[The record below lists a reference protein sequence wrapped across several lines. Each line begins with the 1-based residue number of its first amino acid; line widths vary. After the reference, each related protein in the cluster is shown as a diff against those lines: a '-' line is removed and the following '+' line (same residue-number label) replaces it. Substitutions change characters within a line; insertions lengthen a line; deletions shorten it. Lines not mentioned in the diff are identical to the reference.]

1 MDFSF
6 LLVGINAKYIHSNPA
21 IRSLKAYAG
30 AEYADYIDIRE
41 YTINNHRE
49 DILADIYKCRPSVI
63 GISVYIWN
71 VDMVRELVRDLG
83 KILPDTDIYLGG
95 PEVSYESQK
104 YLELSNVRAIFI
116 GEGEV
121 TFKELIKAYVN
132 AVKAICAS
140 ERADVSSFSN
150 KPAPLS
156 DEALNSIKG
165 LLTPNGY
172 TGTQDTV
179 SMDNLPFLYQTLDK
193 NDSLLEDFAN
203 RIIYYE
209 SSRGC
214 PFRCSYCL
222 SSIDK
227 TTHFRSLDLVFKELD
242 FFLENKVKQ
251 VKFIDRTFNCNAK
264 RACQIWKHLI
274 DNDNGVTNF
283 HFEIAADILTE
294 EEIDIIAQMRPGL
307 VQLEIGV
314 QTTNEDTLRA
324 INRPTSISHLT
335 EVVGRIRKNNN
346 VHIHLDLIAGL
357 PYEDYTSF
365 KQSFNDVFAMKPDQ
379 LQLGFLKVLNG
390 APIKAQADEFGIRY
404 TSDAPYEV
412 LCTNFISYEEIRQ
425 LKNIEQMVEIF
436 YNSAQFTQTVPY
448 LLSFYN
454 SAFEMFEA
462 LGNYY
467 EKNGLFV
474 MTPARSRRY
483 NILLEFASTINTC
496 DNTAIVND
504 KATTDGVI
512 TYSCDIDKLRNLL
525 TLDYYLREKPKA
537 KPDFVENVPV
547 EGLIDYSRRDP
558 LTGNFVLCITD

>member
-1 MDFSF
+1 MNFSF

-30 AEYADYIDIRE
+30 PEFAPYISLSE

-49 DILADIYKCRPSVI
+49 DILADIYRQKPSAI

-71 VDMVRELVRDLG
+71 VEMVRELIRDLG
-83 KILPDTDIYLGG
+83 KVLPETEIYLGG
-95 PEVSYESQK
+95 PEVSYESEQ
-104 YLELSNVRAIFI
+104 YLEMSNVRGIFI

-121 TFKELIKAYVN
+121 TFKELISAYVAAWTAQSSLEADTSDN
-132 AVKAICAS
+132 AFIRQPNCNNM
-140 ERADVSSFSN
+140 SSH
-150 KPAPLS
+150 LS
-156 DEALNSIKG
+156 DDILNSIKG
-165 LLTPNGY
+165 LFTKNGY
-172 TGTQDTV
+172 TGMQTPV
-179 SMDNLPFLYQTLDK
+179 SIDSLPFLYQVD
-193 NDSLLEDFAN
+193 NSGESLLGDFEN

-209 SSRGC
+209 SARGC

-227 TTHFRSLDLVFKELD
+227 TTHFRSLELVFKELD
-242 FFLENKVKQ
+242 FFLENKVRQ
-251 VKFIDRTFNCNAK
+251 VKFIDRTFNCDAK

-274 DNDNGVTNF
+274 ANDNGVTNF

-294 EEIDIIAQMRPGL
+294 EEIDIIGQMRPGL

-314 QTTNEDTLRA
+314 QTTNEETLRA
-324 INRPTSISHLT
+324 INRPTSIPHLA
-335 EVVGRIRKNNN
+335 EVVARLRANNN

-357 PYEDYTSF
+357 PYEDYASF
-365 KQSFNDVFAMKPDQ
+365 KRSFNDVFGMRPDQ

-390 APIKAQADEFGIRY
+390 APIKAQAEEFGILY

-425 LKNIEQMVEIF
+425 LKNVEQMVEIF

-448 LLSFYN
+448 LLSFFN
-454 SAFEMFEA
+454 TPFELFEA
-462 LGNYY
+462 LGKYY
-467 EKNGLFV
+467 EENGLFV

-483 NILLEFASTINTC
+483 NIVLEFATGI
-496 DNTAIVND
+496 
-504 KATTDGVI
+504 DG
-512 TYSCDIDKLRNLL
+512 CDIEKLRDLL

-537 KPDFVENVPV
+537 KPDFVKNVPA
-547 EGLIDYSRRDP
+547 EGLIDYGRRDP
-558 LTGNFVLCITD
+558 LTGNWGRFFCH